1 MSERTYE
8 PEITL
13 DGEQLDSV
21 CIVEDVW
28 YYMQNG
34 CKMVH
39 GWSAHCVSISGID
52 RKHFKPETL
61 QDVEMQQRTDVYIRD
76 DLQELA
82 DIDVSDDAYEAMI
95 DRRIA

>member
-39 GWSAHCVSISGID
+39 GWSAQKYGE
-52 RKHFKPETL
+52 K
-61 QDVEMQQRTDVYIRD
+61 
-76 DLQELA
+76 
-82 DIDVSDDAYEAMI
+82 
-95 DRRIA
+95 